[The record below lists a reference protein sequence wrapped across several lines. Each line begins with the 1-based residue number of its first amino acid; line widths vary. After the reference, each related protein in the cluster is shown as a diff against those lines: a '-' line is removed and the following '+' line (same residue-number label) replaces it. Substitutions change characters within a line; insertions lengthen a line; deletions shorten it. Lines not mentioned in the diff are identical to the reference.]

1 MSSQLSRPDLPL
13 NKPPHYA
20 LDLYQAAS
28 LFDQAGLPR
37 NRRSLAR
44 YCTNNKLDCEKLE
57 TLYGEEWRVDE
68 QSVHRLIAQLRQQ
81 ESLTSHD
88 LTRPG
93 LPGHASEILE
103 KPDQTHAR
111 QDQPQPDKTGDQ
123 NIDHRPQQGEV
134 SAGQAETQ
142 PVIEKEP
149 SALITQYKKRLE
161 DKDGEIEFYRDE
173 LKERNSQIRDMKSI
187 IDGQNELLGA
197 INRSSE
203 KIFSLISEAMR
214 KTPDLNAD
222 GDTSEPRKLHV
233 IDHRQ
238 ENSQSNFSAD

>member
-1 MSSQLSRPDLPL
+1 MSSQLSRPNLPL

-68 QSVHRLIAQLRQQ
+68 QSVHRLIAQLHQQ
-81 ESLTSHD
+81 ESMTSHD

-93 LPGHASEILE
+93 LPGHPSEILE
-103 KPDQTHAR
+103 KPDQTDTR
-111 QDQPQPDKTGDQ
+111 QDQTQPDKTGNPSFDGQ
-123 NIDHRPQQGEV
+123 PHEGEV
-134 SAGQAETQ
+134 NDGQAQTR
-142 PVIEKEP
+142 PVTAKEP
-149 SALITQYKKRLE
+149 SALITQYEKRLE
-161 DKDGEIEFYRDE
+161 DKDGEIDFYRDE

-214 KTPDLNAD
+214 KTPNLNAD

-238 ENSQSNFSAD
+238 NNSPPDFGAD